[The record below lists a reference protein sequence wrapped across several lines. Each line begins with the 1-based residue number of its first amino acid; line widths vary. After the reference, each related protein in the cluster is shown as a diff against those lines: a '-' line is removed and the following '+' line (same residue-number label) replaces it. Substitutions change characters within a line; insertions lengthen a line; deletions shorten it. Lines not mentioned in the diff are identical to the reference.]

1 MRKQQFGAVLASVAC
16 VAGLV
21 LASADNPA
29 SVRLIVPANAE
40 VWFDGN
46 RMSETGTVRDYVS
59 PAALVAGSEYYYQV
73 RVRSMKNGQPVD
85 QTRKVIVRAGAVT
98 TVDFTTQAAAQDTN
112 AQGGVGERI
121 QLRKNP
127 TAEGVTAVETAT
139 GGSGELVGKVQG
151 AGSPIAGATVT
162 LYAASTAS
170 RCSWPRRKRATMA
183 TFKLNR
189 RQPKGWRRKR
199 CFTWWPGAARRRPAR
214 ARGPT
219 MRSP

>member
-59 PAALVAGSEYYYQV
+59 SELTPGFDYTYEV
-73 RVRSMKNGQPVD
+73 RVRWIENGQPVD
-85 QTRKVIVRAGAVT
+85 QTRKVTVRAGAPT

-139 GGSGELVGKVQG
+139 GGSGELVGKVQA
-151 AGSPIAGATVT
+151 AGSPIAGSVVT
-162 LYAASTAS
+162 LYAAGG
-170 RCSWPRRKRATMA
+170 RR
-183 TFKLNR
+183 
-189 RQPKGWRRKR
+189 
-199 CFTWWPGAARRRPAR
+199 
-214 ARGPT
+214 
-219 MRSP
+219 